1 MFKYAISGLF
11 GYLFLSLFKS
21 SNSESSS
28 SVSIIVFSFCL
39 RICSPMEVADSFRFF
54 EVEFVL
60 KDEKLDEVSLL
71 LPGSQLL
78 VKYLTKFSVIILD
91 PY

>member
-1 MFKYAISGLF
+1 
-11 GYLFLSLFKS
+11 
-21 SNSESSS
+21 
-28 SVSIIVFSFCL
+28 
-39 RICSPMEVADSFRFF
+39 MEVADSFRFF

>member
-1 MFKYAISGLF
+1 
-11 GYLFLSLFKS
+11 
-21 SNSESSS
+21 
-28 SVSIIVFSFCL
+28 
-39 RICSPMEVADSFRFF
+39 MEVADSFRFF

-60 KDEKLDEVSLL
+60 KDKKLDEVSLL